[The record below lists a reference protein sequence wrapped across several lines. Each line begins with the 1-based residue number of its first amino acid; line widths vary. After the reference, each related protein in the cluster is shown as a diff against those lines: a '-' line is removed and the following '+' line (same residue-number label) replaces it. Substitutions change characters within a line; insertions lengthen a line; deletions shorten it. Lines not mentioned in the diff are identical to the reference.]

1 MQATHCDWFA
11 EVFRLGVICFS
22 EPATRA
28 DKQQRWLMKK
38 VELYRRDL
46 QRLPAVGTAILSLA
60 LCHVAAPP
68 DALSVF
74 CRHGFFAKVTKHP
87 LLAHACKMLLQGSN
101 GREHGFFVGLRE
113 RTLPRQAVSRRPPL
127 ESRLRI
133 LCTQCFRCGRAD
145 GIDFI
150 RLSDFR
156 RTFCHGCSFLRSS
169 PWHPEAAASRF
180 FDR

>member
-1 MQATHCDWFA
+1 MQATLCDCLA

-38 VELYRRDL
+38 VKLYRRDL
-46 QRLPAVGTAILSLA
+46 HQSPAVGTAAILSLA

-74 CRHGFFAKVTKHP
+74 CRNGFFAKVTKHP

-101 GREHGFFVGLRE
+101 GREH
-113 RTLPRQAVSRRPPL
+113 
-127 ESRLRI
+127 
-133 LCTQCFRCGRAD
+133 
-145 GIDFI
+145 
-150 RLSDFR
+150 
-156 RTFCHGCSFLRSS
+156 
-169 PWHPEAAASRF
+169 ASGV
-180 FDR
+180 